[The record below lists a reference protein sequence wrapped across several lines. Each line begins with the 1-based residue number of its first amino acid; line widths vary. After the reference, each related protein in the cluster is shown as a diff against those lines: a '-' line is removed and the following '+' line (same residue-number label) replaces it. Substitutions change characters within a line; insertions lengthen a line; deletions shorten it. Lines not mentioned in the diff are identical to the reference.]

1 MNERQQFLDQYKV
14 ERLPELRPELFGG
27 IPDIPDFVV
36 DQQYV
41 PLTDPVYPV

>member
-1 MNERQQFLDQYKV
+1 MNTQQFLDHYRA

-27 IPDIPDFVV
+27 VPDIPDFTV

-41 PLTDPVYPV
+41 PLTDPVYLV